1 MTLPAQVSPP
11 RSRPSEKAAN
21 QPLRRSS
28 VGGFRYVPRQ
38 ESNMAAVP
46 QPLPETAPGH
56 ASVMFG
62 NAAPI
67 KKMSSRHRKPAHV
80 LIITDQEAPLGDA
93 VALLRN
99 QLFRVSFAAG
109 WHGFYQAQA
118 WRPDMV
124 LLDGDMQQMDAFM
137 MARLLTQSQDTH
149 SIPIIFLV
157 KPGVNG
163 ASTEAFAVGAVD
175 CVAKP
180 IYPEELLAR
189 ISVHL
194 RTTAALPETIGTA
207 PLPDNASQEDIL
219 LRNALDAIQADVGSI
234 HTVRQLAHRVGTHER
249 KLSSIFKSRTGKS
262 AHKFIFDKKMAAAR
276 RLLARTG
283 MPVHAIARH
292 VGFPSVCNFTVA
304 FRRHAGI
311 TPTTYRNQ
319 VKEEMRAGTY
329 TEI

>member
-1 MTLPAQVSPP
+1 
-11 RSRPSEKAAN
+11 
-21 QPLRRSS
+21 
-28 VGGFRYVPRQ
+28 
-38 ESNMAAVP
+38 MAAQP
-46 QPLPETAPGH
+46 QALQEYSSGH
-56 ASVMFG
+56 SALMFA
-62 NAAPI
+62 NANPS
-67 KKMSSRHRKPAHV
+67 KKMLSRHRKPAHV
-80 LIITDQEAPLGDA
+80 LIITDQEAPLAGA

-99 QLFRVSFAAG
+99 QLFRVSFASG

-137 MARLLTQSQDTH
+137 MARLLSQSQDTN

-163 ASTEAFAVGAVD
+163 ATTEAFAVGAVD
-175 CVAKP
+175 CVPKP
-180 IYPEELLAR
+180 IYAEELLAR

-194 RTTAALPETIGTA
+194 RPVGAAEANNPGAA
-207 PLPDNASQEDIL
+207 PDGGSQEDIL
-219 LRNALDAIQADVGSI
+219 LRYALDAIQADVGSI
-234 HTVRQLAHRVGTHER
+234 HTVRQLAHSVGTHER

-319 VKEEMRAGTY
+319 AKEEMRAGTY

>member
-1 MTLPAQVSPP
+1 
-11 RSRPSEKAAN
+11 
-21 QPLRRSS
+21 
-28 VGGFRYVPRQ
+28 
-38 ESNMAAVP
+38 MAAQP
-46 QPLPETAPGH
+46 QPLQEYSPGQSG
-56 ASVMFG
+56 AIFG
-62 NAAPI
+62 NANPA
-67 KKMSSRHRKPAHV
+67 KKMQSRHRKPAHV
-80 LIITDQEAPLGDA
+80 LIITDQEAPLAGA

-99 QLFRVSFAAG
+99 QLFRVSFASG

-137 MARLLTQSQDTH
+137 MARLLSQSQDTN
-149 SIPIIFLV
+149 SIPVIFLV

-163 ASTEAFAVGAVD
+163 ATTEAFAVGAVD
-175 CVAKP
+175 CVPKP
-180 IYPEELLAR
+180 IYAEELLAR

-194 RTTAALPETIGTA
+194 RPPSGAELAGPGAA
-207 PLPDNASQEDIL
+207 PDSGSQEDIL
-219 LRNALDAIQADVGSI
+219 LRYALDAIQADVGSI
-234 HTVRQLAHRVGTHER
+234 HTVRQLAHSVGTHER
-249 KLSSIFKSRTGKS
+249 KLSSIFKTRTGKS

-319 VKEEMRAGTY
+319 AKEEMRAGTY

>member
-1 MTLPAQVSPP
+1 
-11 RSRPSEKAAN
+11 
-21 QPLRRSS
+21 
-28 VGGFRYVPRQ
+28 
-38 ESNMAAVP
+38 MAAQP
-46 QPLPETAPGH
+46 QPLQEYSPGH
-56 ASVMFG
+56 AAVMFG
-62 NAAPI
+62 NANPT
-67 KKMSSRHRKPAHV
+67 KKTLSRHRKPAHV
-80 LIITDQEAPLGDA
+80 LIITDQETPLAGA

-99 QLFRVSFAAG
+99 QLFRVSFASG

-137 MARLLTQSQDTH
+137 MARLLSQSQDTN

-163 ASTEAFAVGAVD
+163 ATTEAFAVGAVD
-175 CVAKP
+175 CVPKP
-180 IYPEELLAR
+180 IYAEELLAR

-194 RTTAALPETIGTA
+194 RPAGAAEPSNPGAI
-207 PLPDNASQEDIL
+207 PDNGSQEDIL
-219 LRNALDAIQADVGSI
+219 LRYALDAIQADVGSI
-234 HTVRQLAHRVGTHER
+234 HTVRQLAHSVGTHER
-249 KLSSIFKSRTGKS
+249 KLSSIFKTRTGKS

-319 VKEEMRAGTY
+319 AKEEMRAGTY

>member
-1 MTLPAQVSPP
+1 
-11 RSRPSEKAAN
+11 
-21 QPLRRSS
+21 
-28 VGGFRYVPRQ
+28 
-38 ESNMAAVP
+38 MAAQP
-46 QPLPETAPGH
+46 QSLPDLSGHTA
-56 ASVMFG
+56 VLFG
-62 NAAPI
+62 NSSSP
-67 KKMSSRHRKPAHV
+67 KKTLARHRKPAHV
-80 LIITDQEAPLGDA
+80 LIITDQESPLAGA

-99 QLFRVSFAAG
+99 QLFRVSFASG

-124 LLDGDMQQMDAFM
+124 LLDGDMQQMDALM
-137 MARLLTQSQDTH
+137 MARLLSQSQDTS

-163 ASTEAFAVGAVD
+163 ATTEAFAVGAVD
-175 CVAKP
+175 CVPKP

-194 RTTAALPETIGTA
+194 RPSSTPDPAGTS
-207 PLPDNASQEDIL
+207 ASSDTGTQEDIL

-234 HTVRQLAHRVGTHER
+234 HTVRQLAHSVGTHER

-319 VKEEMRAGTY
+319 SKEEMRAGTY

>member
-1 MTLPAQVSPP
+1 MHRNGMDFDAPP
-11 RSRPSEKAAN
+11 
-21 QPLRRSS
+21 
-28 VGGFRYVPRQ
+28 FQ
-38 ESNMAAVP
+38 ESHMTAAAY
-46 QPLPETAPGH
+46 PLTEPTPGQTA
-56 ASVMFG
+56 VMFG
-62 NAAPI
+62 NTVVG
-67 KKMSSRHRKPAHV
+67 KKVLPRHRKPAHV
-80 LIITDQEAPLGDA
+80 LIITDNETPLGGA

-99 QLFRVSFAAG
+99 QLFKVSFASG

-118 WRPDMV
+118 WHPDMV

-137 MARLLTQSQDTH
+137 MARLLSQSQDTH
-149 SIPIIFLV
+149 AIPVIFLV
-157 KPGVNG
+157 KPGVGG
-163 ASTEAFAVGAVD
+163 ATTEAFAVGAVD
-175 CVAKP
+175 CVLKP

-194 RTTAALPETIGTA
+194 RPAANAPEA
-207 PLPDNASQEDIL
+207 ASASPLPDNASQEDIL

-234 HTVRQLAHRVGTHER
+234 HTVRQLAHSVGTHER

-319 VKEEMRAGTY
+319 AKEEMRAGTY
-329 TEI
+329 TEA